1 MLMTALQPA
10 GDGGKCTWFLCFTP
24 PTEHFRLRWIRPTC
38 DFSCYSIKFHLL
50 MPYVIC
56 VLTNEPFLA
65 QKVLNEFIW
74 NNFHP
79 NVAKHLA
86 NKVLKCA
93 LGSCMWWQCV
103 GIEIIRSA
111 GWGRRTENYRA
122 GTQLI
127 AWEALAKRWLHFLSF
142 PASSFCLLPPLPFPL
157 GNPACLESIKGEH
170 QIRQGIIS

>member
-1 MLMTALQPA
+1 ME
-10 GDGGKCTWFLCFTP
+10 GSVNGFLCFTP

-56 VLTNEPFLA
+56 VLTNAPFLA

-86 NKVLKCA
+86 NKVLKRA
-93 LGSCMWWQCV
+93 LGSCIWWQRV

-111 GWGRRTENYRA
+111 GWGKEDRKLQSRDTTHSLGSPWKEV
-122 GTQLI
+122 TPLPQFPFLP
-127 AWEALAKRWLHFLSF
+127 FLSSLIIL
-142 PASSFCLLPPLPFPL
+142 PAW
-157 GNPACLESIKGEH
+157 N
-170 QIRQGIIS
+170 Q